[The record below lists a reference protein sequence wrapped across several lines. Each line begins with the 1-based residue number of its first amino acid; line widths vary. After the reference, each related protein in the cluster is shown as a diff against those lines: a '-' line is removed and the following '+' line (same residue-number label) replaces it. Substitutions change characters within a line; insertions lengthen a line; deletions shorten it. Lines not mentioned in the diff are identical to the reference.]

1 MHTFFFD
8 KSLFLTKN
16 TKLHECSNFLDAVR
30 TRCSLSSSE
39 LSKKLLV
46 FTKNKHSFDINN
58 IAAFEKDS
66 RGNHLLDFKLYR
78 RWDVISNLQI
88 IGEDFQVDDLKKI
101 RLPAS
106 LTCNRVE
113 LCNISQEMCILT
125 MCTMFSDL
133 NIRINLDLNLKPNLK
148 SFHITFDGYL
158 LDESMRNQWINS
170 NVLCDGIYYSD
181 GICQISANKFAK
193 F

>member
-16 TKLHECSNFLDAVR
+16 TELHECSNFLDAVR
-30 TRCSLSSSE
+30 TRCTLSSSE
-39 LSKKLLV
+39 LSKKILV
-46 FTKNKHSFDINN
+46 VTKNKYSFDINN

-66 RGNHLLDFKLYR
+66 RGNRFFDFKLDR
-78 RWDVISNLQI
+78 RWDVISNLQVNNL
-88 IGEDFQVDDLKKI
+88 EKI
-101 RLPAS
+101 RLPTS
-106 LTCNRVE
+106 LTSNRVE

-133 NIRINLDLNLKPNLK
+133 NMRINLDLNLK

-158 LDESMRNQWINS
+158 LDETMRNQWINS